1 MIEGG
6 KEMLKILVVCG
17 NGLGSS
23 FLMEMNIK
31 KVIKEIG
38 AEVEVDHSDLTSA
51 KGYHADIIVGTK
63 DITSQLSGYA
73 KELVELNNILDL
85 EDMREKVVKALEK
98 FEN

>member
-1 MIEGG
+1 
-6 KEMLKILVVCG
+6 MLKILVVCG

-38 AEVEVDHSDLTSA
+38 AEVEVEHSDLTSA
-51 KGYHADIIVGTK
+51 KGYNADIIVGTR
-63 DITSQLSGYA
+63 DITSQLNGYA

-85 EDMREKVVKALEK
+85 EDMKKKVVDALAK
-98 FEN
+98 FE